1 MLALCSCH
9 DICLIGIQEHSLCF
23 MQSLSPFTVFTDNP
37 ETLQAKWLS
46 EYEPTKHQIRQPPAK
61 ESF

>member
-9 DICLIGIQEHSLCF
+9 DICLIGIQEHSLGF

-37 ETLQAKWLS
+37 ETSQAKWLS
-46 EYEPTKHQIRQPPAK
+46 EYEPTKH
-61 ESF
+61 

>member
-37 ETLQAKWLS
+37 ETLQTEWLS
-46 EYEPTKHQIRQPPAK
+46 EYEPTKHQIRQPPA
-61 ESF
+61 